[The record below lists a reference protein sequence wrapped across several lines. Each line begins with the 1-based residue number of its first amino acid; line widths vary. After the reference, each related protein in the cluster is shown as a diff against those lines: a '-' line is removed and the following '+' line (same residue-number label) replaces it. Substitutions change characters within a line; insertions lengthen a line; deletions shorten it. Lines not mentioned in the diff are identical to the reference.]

1 MRRILLFLFVYSYL
15 FDLKFDCYVLNK
27 TTTIS
32 PLNVKNESKTNST
45 ISLKVLNQSH
55 HLLIGRCNALDEI
68 LHEENI
74 ILNNDGK
81 SQVNATIRMNLEGSP
96 VYITCVKV
104 FDQVP
109 DGEGAYPTFVEG
121 GVGYNYV
128 VFNVTAAYGKGFD
141 FYVQINGYSLEESEE
156 DINI

>member
-1 MRRILLFLFVYSYL
+1 MNV
-15 FDLKFDCYVLNK
+15 
-27 TTTIS
+27 TIT
-32 PLNVKNESKTNST
+32 PKINSS
-45 ISLKVLNQSH
+45 ISLKVLNKPH
-55 HLLIGRCNALDEI
+55 HLFVGRCNLLDEV

-81 SQVNATIRMNLEGSP
+81 SQVNATIRMNVEGP

-104 FDQVP
+104 LDQVS

-156 DINI
+156 DIFR